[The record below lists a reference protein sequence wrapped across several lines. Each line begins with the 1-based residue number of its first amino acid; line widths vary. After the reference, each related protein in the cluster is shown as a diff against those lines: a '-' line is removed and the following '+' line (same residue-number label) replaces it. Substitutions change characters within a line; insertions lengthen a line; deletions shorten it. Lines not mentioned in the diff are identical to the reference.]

1 MLNLFLFTN
10 AHFEIGD
17 IFSDWGNN
25 WSQKVRK
32 WQYRIQKNSL
42 KITLRK
48 KKRFWQQPCK
58 MQNYSHTSNI
68 DAITLCFLCLLI
80 NDS

>member
-10 AHFEIGD
+10 AYFEIGD

-25 WSQKVRK
+25 WSQKISK

-48 KKRFWQQPCK
+48 KRCFFLATTL
-58 MQNYSHTSNI
+58 QN
-68 DAITLCFLCLLI
+68 AKLLTYI
-80 NDS
+80 KYRCHHFVFFMFVNK

>member
-1 MLNLFLFTN
+1 MYVEYMLNLFLFTN
-10 AHFEIGD
+10 AYFEIGD

-25 WSQKVRK
+25 WSQKIRK

-48 KKRFWQQPCK
+48 KKIFFSGNNLAKCK
-58 MQNYSHTSNI
+58 TI
-68 DAITLCFLCLLI
+68 DIHQI
-80 NDS
+80 